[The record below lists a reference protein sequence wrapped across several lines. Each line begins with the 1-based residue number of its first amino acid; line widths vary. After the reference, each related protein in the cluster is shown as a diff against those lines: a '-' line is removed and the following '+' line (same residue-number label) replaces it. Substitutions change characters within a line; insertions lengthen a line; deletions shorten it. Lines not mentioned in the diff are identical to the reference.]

1 MKNCFDILLPVIT
14 KVVNLSLS
22 SGTMPDAVTIAELLP
37 ALKKPD
43 DDFKRYSNYLPIS
56 NLKMVSKVTEKAVA
70 VQLTAY
76 ISTHHLAEWFQSAC
90 KLYHSTEIAL
100 VRVQNDILCAIDSNH
115 SVILLLLDPSTAFDT
130 VVCACVILKEH

>member
-1 MKNCFDILLPVIT
+1 
-14 KVVNLSLS
+14 
-22 SGTMPDAVTIAELLP
+22 MPDAVKIAELLP

-43 DDFKRYSNYLPIS
+43 DDFKRYSNYRPIS

-100 VRVQNDILCAIDSNH
+100 GTKNVILTSDIDSNH
-115 SVILLLLDPSTAFDT
+115 SVILLLLDPSAAFDT
-130 VVCACVILKEH
+130 LVCACVILKDINWYSPTVCCVSCCADN